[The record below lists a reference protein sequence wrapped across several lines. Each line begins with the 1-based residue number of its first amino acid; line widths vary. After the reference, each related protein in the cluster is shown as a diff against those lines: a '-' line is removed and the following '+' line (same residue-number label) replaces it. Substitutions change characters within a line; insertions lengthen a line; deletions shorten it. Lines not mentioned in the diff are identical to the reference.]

1 MALQTWRREFAADII
16 GEAEPVVRALDL
28 IRRTAPT
35 DLNILITGETGA
47 GKELFA
53 RAIHRGSNRHAKPF
67 IAVNCAAIPESLFE
81 AELFGHARG
90 AFTGATDKRAG
101 RFLAADGG
109 TLFLDEI
116 GDLPLPAQAKL
127 LRVLEHGTV
136 SPLGSDSELHVDVR
150 IVAATHRDLEDMVA
164 RGTFRADLYFRLA
177 VVNVL
182 LPALRERLAD
192 FDRLLG
198 LALATANRRG
208 GCKVEGFDEEAYAA
222 LRAYRWPGNIRELVH
237 RIERAV
243 VMVGEGRIRRC
254 DLQLPVPRGQQAVP
268 SMVEAA
274 PSQGHAIPQ
283 AVSSNSNSQAFFASG
298 TVVDMPAMGST
309 GVPMIAPP
317 GERPLDLRVALEHLE
332 RRLID
337 EALQKSNGNRTVA
350 AALLGLNRTTLAE
363 KLRKYVG

>member
-1 MALQTWRREFAADII
+1 
-16 GEAEPVVRALDL
+16 
-28 IRRTAPT
+28 
-35 DLNILITGETGA
+35 
-47 GKELFA
+47 
-53 RAIHRGSNRHAKPF
+53 
-67 IAVNCAAIPESLFE
+67 
-81 AELFGHARG
+81 
-90 AFTGATDKRAG
+90 
-101 RFLAADGG
+101 
-109 TLFLDEI
+109 
-116 GDLPLPAQAKL
+116 
-127 LRVLEHGTV
+127 
-136 SPLGSDSELHVDVR
+136 
-150 IVAATHRDLEDMVA
+150 
-164 RGTFRADLYFRLA
+164 
-177 VVNVL
+177 
-182 LPALRERLAD
+182 
-192 FDRLLG
+192 
-198 LALATANRRG
+198 
-208 GCKVEGFDEEAYAA
+208 
-222 LRAYRWPGNIRELVH
+222 
-237 RIERAV
+237 
-243 VMVGEGRIRRC
+243 MVGEGRIRRC